1 MSALLCGS
9 DSAVDVEVD
18 ETTGKCKVQ
27 RAWSACDVGRAI
39 NPQMVEGQI
48 EGAFV
53 QGLGFALFEE
63 MVWNGAQL
71 INPTLMDYK
80 IPTFMEAPSE
90 LNAIIVESHDPR
102 GPYGAKSVGEIGINS
117 VAAAITNAVNA
128 ALGVR
133 LRRLPLTPPR
143 VLEAI
148 LESETT
154 AGTAQS

>member
-1 MSALLCGS
+1 
-9 DSAVDVEVD
+9 
-18 ETTGKCKVQ
+18 
-27 RAWSACDVGRAI
+27 
-39 NPQMVEGQI
+39 MVEGQI

-90 LNAIIVESHDPR
+90 LKAIIVESHDPR

-128 ALGVR
+128 AIGVR
-133 LRRLPLTPPR
+133 LRQLPLTPPR

-148 LESETT
+148 LESETK
-154 AGTAQS
+154 AGTGLS

>member
-1 MSALLCGS
+1 
-9 DSAVDVEVD
+9 
-18 ETTGKCKVQ
+18 
-27 RAWSACDVGRAI
+27 
-39 NPQMVEGQI
+39 
-48 EGAFV
+48 
-53 QGLGFALFEE
+53 

-90 LNAIIVESHDPR
+90 LKAIIVESHDPR

-128 ALGVR
+128 AVGAR
-133 LRRLPLTPPR
+133 LRQLPLTPPR

-148 LESETT
+148 LESETN
-154 AGTAQS
+154 AGAARS